1 MRDFFIRFYRPDFYI
16 HINQLQTEVNIMSI
30 WDNEHPSGSEY
41 AHYYANYVAQVP
53 KGNIIETLKAQMHE
67 FYTFIN
73 SIPGDKAFYSYAEG
87 KWTIK
92 QIIGHL
98 IETERMFAYR
108 AQAFSRRDRNPQPGM
123 EQDDYVKYSN
133 YNSRTISNLGNE
145 YLAVRIATIHLFQ
158 NMTKEMIDL
167 KGTASGVEFTV
178 RSFPFIIAGHEL
190 HHVEVIKEK
199 YL

>member
-1 MRDFFIRFYRPDFYI
+1 
-16 HINQLQTEVNIMSI
+16 
-30 WDNEHPSGSEY
+30 
-41 AHYYANYVAQVP
+41 
-53 KGNIIETLKAQMHE
+53 
-67 FYTFIN
+67 
-73 SIPGDKAFYSYAEG
+73 
-87 KWTIK
+87 
-92 QIIGHL
+92 
-98 IETERMFAYR
+98 
-108 AQAFSRRDRNPQPGM
+108 M

>member
-1 MRDFFIRFYRPDFYI
+1 
-16 HINQLQTEVNIMSI
+16 MSV
-30 WDNEHPSGSEY
+30 WDKEFPSGSEY
-41 AHYYANYVAQVP
+41 AHYYADYVAHVP
-53 KGNIIETLKAQMHE
+53 KGNIIEILKAQMHE

-73 SIPGDKAFYSYAEG
+73 AIPGDKAFHSYEEG
-87 KWTIK
+87 KWTVK
-92 QIIGHL
+92 QIIGHM

-108 AQAFSRRDRNPQPGM
+108 AQAFSRRDPNPQPGM

-145 YLAVRIATIHLFQ
+145 YLAVRIASIHLFQ
-158 NMTKEMIDL
+158 NMTKEMIGL
-167 KGTASGVEFTV
+167 KGMANGVEFTV

-190 HHVEVIKEK
+190 HHMEIIKEK